1 MKKLLLLALFATS
14 VGLYAQTTGTTTVTS
29 KNVIAE
35 SDNPKYKVR
44 ADVVNFDNN
53 TKLVEYTGDVNFVAE
68 GVEITDADKLVYNS
82 TTKEII
88 ATGNL
93 NMKLSAPI
101 SVVDNSKLGTEQKS
115 VRYKLGDDKAY
126 LE

>member
-1 MKKLLLLALFATS
+1 MKKLLLLAMLAAGCS
-14 VGLYAQTTGTTTVTS
+14 LHAQTTVTS
-29 KNVIAE
+29 NDVIAE

-53 TKLVEYTGDVNFVAE
+53 TKLVEYTGDVNFVTE
-68 GVEITDADKLVYNS
+68 GVEITDADKLVFNS
-82 TTKEII
+82 TTKEIV

-101 SVVDNSKLGTEQKS
+101 SIVNNSKLDTEHKS